1 MMPLS
6 EIFFFGIVFYILY
19 KFVFNLFL
27 PIFKTTRAFKQQ
39 FRNMRDN
46 MQDQTGPF
54 QHSRAQTTQTNT
66 SQNAPFE
73 TPPPKKPAAPH
84 PANSMGEYIDFEE
97 IK

>member
-27 PIFKTTRAFKQQ
+27 PIVKTTRSFKEQ
-39 FRNMRDN
+39 FRNMRDG
-46 MQDQTGPF
+46 MQDPMNPANPF
-54 QHSRAQTTQTNT
+54 QHTAAP
-66 SQNAPFE
+66 QNAPDNAQ
-73 TPPPKKPAAPH
+73 PKKPDPSRSAGK
-84 PANSMGEYIDFEE
+84 MGEYIDFEE

>member
-27 PIFKTTRAFKQQ
+27 PIVKTTRSFKEQ

-46 MQDQTGPF
+46 MQDPTNPANPF
-54 QHSRAQTTQTNT
+54 QRTAAP
-66 SQNAPFE
+66 QNAAE
-73 TPPPKKPAAPH
+73 NAPPKKPDPSH
-84 PANSMGEYIDFEE
+84 STGKMGEYIDFEE